1 MTPAGP
7 GLAPSLRT
15 TALDFLLRLAFFSA
29 APFAIVSLAAL
40 FPVTGALVQV
50 GLALGVF
57 LAGEATRKLTA
68 RSKLAAFVLASQL
81 EFEAYYRAHPPRPF
95 LYYVFYPALF
105 PYWLVAREARREFL
119 LFKGYTIVSFL
130 LLLASLGLQYLR
142 SFPPD
147 LSVRDFIPIAVGSF
161 VAEAVVVLM
170 LLMPIVTSV
179 VHFHTQRAPVPLA
192 VLLVAGIVSI
202 SFAIA
207 RLERRRD
214 PIVSY
219 ATRARVRLRTA
230 ARPDAANEAQTIA
243 LRAAWRALP
252 QDKNDVDG
260 DGKIEG
266 KVLDQAHEALSG
278 FYKSDEATAFDVWY
292 AKSGTSALMV
302 VYFEARRGHRP
313 IWLAMNRSGLV
324 IDEPSQLPRGAF
336 LAMWRATR

>member
-1 MTPAGP
+1 V
-7 GLAPSLRT
+7 
-15 TALDFLLRLAFFSA
+15 LDFLLRLAFFSA

-57 LAGEATRKLTA
+57 LAGEAARRLAA
-68 RSKLAAFVLASQL
+68 RSRVAAFALSSQL

-105 PYWLVAREARREFL
+105 PYWLVAREARHEFL
-119 LFKGYTIVSFL
+119 LFKGYTLVSFL
-130 LLLASLGLQYLR
+130 LLLASLGFQYIRL
-142 SFPPD
+142 FPPE
-147 LSVRDFIPIAVGSF
+147 LSVRDFIPIAAGSF
-161 VAEAVVVLM
+161 LAEAIVVLM

-179 VHFHTQRAPVPLA
+179 VHFHTQRAPVRLA
-192 VLLVAGIVSI
+192 ILLVAGIVSI

-219 ATRARVRLRTA
+219 ATRVRVRLRTA
-230 ARPDAANEAQTIA
+230 TRPDVANAAQASA
-243 LRAAWRALP
+243 LREAWKALP
-252 QDKNDVDG
+252 EDKGDIDR

-266 KVLDQAHEALSG
+266 AVLDHAHEALSG
-278 FYKSDEATAFDVWY
+278 FYKSDEASAFDVWY
-292 AKSGTSALMV
+292 TKSGTSALMV
-302 VYFEARRGHRP
+302 VYFEARRSQQP

-324 IDEPSQLPRGAF
+324 IHEPKQLPRGAF
-336 LAMWRATR
+336 LAMWRATQ

>member
-1 MTPAGP
+1 MPRHVSA
-7 GLAPSLRT
+7 ARVR

-57 LAGEATRKLTA
+57 LAGEAARGLAA
-68 RSKLAAFVLASQL
+68 RSTVAAFALSSQL

-105 PYWLVAREARREFL
+105 PYWLVAREARDEFL
-119 LFKGYTIVSFL
+119 LFKGYTLVSFL
-130 LLLASLGLQYLR
+130 LLLASLGLQYVR
-142 SFPPD
+142 SFPPE
-147 LSVRDFIPIAVGSF
+147 LSIRDFIPIAAGSF

-179 VHFHTQRAPVPLA
+179 VHLHTQRAPVRLA

-202 SFAIA
+202 GFAIA

-219 ATRARVRLRTA
+219 ATRVRVRLRTT
-230 ARPDAANEAQTIA
+230 ARPDAANKAQASA
-243 LRAAWRALP
+243 LREAWKALP
-252 QDKNDVDG
+252 GDKRDIDS

-266 KVLDQAHEALSG
+266 AVLDRAHEALSG
-278 FYKSDEATAFDVWY
+278 FYKSDEANAFDVWY
-292 AKSGTSALMV
+292 TKSENEALMV
-302 VYFEARRGHRP
+302 VYFEARRSQQP

-324 IDEPSQLPRGAF
+324 IQEPKQLPRGAF
-336 LAMWRATR
+336 LAMRRATQ